1 MPFWASISILGLV
14 QAALVAL
21 PAPRPRP
28 GWIERLSSPW
38 WALIPALSIVVVIGM
53 IEVTPGSAD
62 ALTYIALVAV
72 PQLAVVALGTLVR
85 RNRREP
91 RYLRFPAVSRAGGR
105 DWNGPVAVVGGL
117 FALAWISPHSLAGE
131 AAATALSG
139 LACVTLGWLLVC
151 GVPARWLR
159 LGVYAMA
166 VIDTVYVSSDLL
178 QGPNAVLNAA
188 APAAELPRLQAVHFG
203 SALMGFGDL
212 FVAALVGCLLAAD
225 GRKRDWNAREPP
237 GVSGRQSE
245 PPGVLGRAGSLD
257 RQLLGAALV
266 AVLALAFDLL
276 FFAVDELPSTVPV
289 ALALA
294 LLQLRRPVR
303 WRRAPHRRRA
313 QGRRC
318 AAIDARWCGRGC

>member
-21 PAPRPRP
+21 PAPRRRP
-28 GWIERLSSPW
+28 GWIDGLSSPW
-38 WALIPALSIVVVIGM
+38 WALVPALSIALVIGA
-53 IEVTPGSAD
+53 IEISPTSAD
-62 ALTYIALVAV
+62 ALTYVALVAV
-72 PQLAVVALGTLVR
+72 PPLAAFALAALVRGSRSAWALGAVV
-85 RNRREP
+85 
-91 RYLRFPAVSRAGGR
+91 
-105 DWNGPVAVVGGL
+105 L
-117 FALAWISPHSLAGE
+117 FALAWAAPHSLAGE

-151 GVPARWLR
+151 GVPARWLC

-188 APAAELPRLQAVHFG
+188 APAAGLPRLQAVHFG

-212 FVAALVGCLLAAD
+212 FVAALVGCLFAAEGLAGDDRVAAN
-225 GRKRDWNAREPP
+225 R
-237 GVSGRQSE
+237 
-245 PPGVLGRAGSLD
+245 
-257 RQLLGAALV
+257 RQLSAAALV

-289 ALALA
+289 AVALA
-294 LLQLRRPVR
+294 LIQWQRWSRLRTAVPTR
-303 WRRAPHRRRA
+303 
-313 QGRRC
+313 
-318 AAIDARWCGRGC
+318 

>member
-1 MPFWASISILGLV
+1 MPFWASISILGLA

-28 GWIERLSSPW
+28 AWAERLRSPW
-38 WALIPALSIVVVIGM
+38 WALIPALSIAVVIGA

-62 ALTYIALVAV
+62 VLTYIALVAV
-72 PQLAVVALGTLVR
+72 PPLAA
-85 RNRREP
+85 
-91 RYLRFPAVSRAGGR
+91 
-105 DWNGPVAVVGGL
+105 
-117 FALAWISPHSLAGE
+117 FALAALVGRNRLNPPMSRAETVSRWGRPNRLLPISAAAALFVLAWALPHSLAGE

-151 GVPARWLR
+151 GVPASWLR

-166 VIDTVYVSSDLL
+166 VIDVVYVSSDLL

-188 APAAELPRLQAVHFG
+188 APAAGLPRLQAVHFG

-212 FVAALVGCLLAAD
+212 FVAALVGCLLAAESRRSSSA
-225 GRKRDWNAREPP
+225 GRGAVADSGP
-237 GVSGRQSE
+237 GR
-245 PPGVLGRAGSLD
+245 LLD
-257 RQLLGAALV
+257 LQLAAAVLV

-289 ALALA
+289 AVALA
-294 LLQLRRPVR
+294 LTQ
-303 WRRAPHRRRA
+303 WRRSVACWGVPTR
-313 QGRRC
+313 
-318 AAIDARWCGRGC
+318 

>member
-1 MPFWASISILGLV
+1 MPFAVSIAILGLV

-21 PAPRPRP
+21 PTSRQRPA
-28 GWIERLSSPW
+28 WIDRLSSPW
-38 WALIPALSIVVVIGM
+38 WALVPALSIAAVIGA

-62 ALTYIALVAV
+62 ALTYIALVGV
-72 PQLAVVALGTLVR
+72 PPLAAFALGALVR
-85 RNRREP
+85 RNRAEP
-91 RYLRFPAVSRAGGR
+91 RYLRLRTVSRVDGR
-105 DWNGPVAVVGGL
+105 GWLGPVAVVAGL
-117 FALAWISPHSLAGE
+117 FALAWVSPHSLAGE

-188 APAAELPRLQAVHFG
+188 APTAGLPRLQAVHFG

-225 GRKRDWNAREPP
+225 GRARGRDGCERPVA
-237 GVSGRQSE
+237 SGRW
-245 PPGVLGRAGSLD
+245 GSPD
-257 RQLLGAALV
+257 RQLLCAVLV

-289 ALALA
+289 AAALA
-294 LLQLRRPVR
+294 LIQWQ
-303 WRRAPHRRRA
+303 WRSA
-313 QGRRC
+313 G
-318 AAIDARWCGRGC
+318 